1 MADDTKKIEGT
12 TSTDTAPDAGKL
24 FTQDELDK
32 IVQTRL
38 NREKERLSAMIN
50 DDAAIREELRVNK
63 LKLEKTKDVTEK
75 GLPVELL
82 ELLDYTDQ
90 DTCNAS
96 FDKLVNVIGLAAQN
110 SVDKLIKSNGYI
122 PPKGNGAGSAKDG
135 LKGAFGL

>member
-1 MADDTKKIEGT
+1 MADDTKKVEET
-12 TSTDTAPDAGKL
+12 ALTDTAPDAGKL

-38 NREKERLSAMIN
+38 NREKERLNAMIN
-50 DDAAIREELRVNK
+50 DDAAIREELRINK

-75 GLPVELL
+75 DLPIELL
-82 ELLDYTDQ
+82 ELLDYTDP

-96 FDKLVNVIGLAAQN
+96 FDKLVNVIELATR
-110 SVDKLIKSNGYI
+110 SGVDKIIKSNGYI
-122 PPKGNGAGSAKDG
+122 PAKGNGAGSAKNG